1 MNIILVPVCP
11 GEWMFIPNFIWGI
24 GFDQSSQVKIFGH
37 GAEIKAQ
44 GTAEPQSDS
53 LCFSVF
59 EPSNATEK
67 RGEN

>member
-1 MNIILVPVCP
+1 
-11 GEWMFIPNFIWGI
+11 MFIPNFIWGI